1 MGAMAQPRRT
11 QAERRALSERRLLDA
26 AVSLIAEQGSSRTTL
41 AEVGERAGY
50 SRGLVNQHFGSKSG
64 LVAILTREIQE
75 RFRLETL
82 APALEG
88 RSGLDALL
96 AAVDA
101 YLDAV
106 EHFGRVARA
115 FYALMAE
122 SVALAPEIRPTF
134 ANANGD
140 FRAYVE
146 RWIRQGIERGEIRPD
161 VEPAAQAALLV
172 GTLRGVSLQ
181 RLVDP
186 KAFDVAALRRELRES
201 LERSLR
207 APSAPA

>member
-1 MGAMAQPRRT
+1 MAQPRRT

-26 AVSLIAEQGSSRTTL
+26 AVGLIAEQGSSRTTL
-41 AEVGERAGY
+41 AQVGKRAGY

-64 LVAILTREIQE
+64 LVEILTREIRE

-82 APALEG
+82 APALVG

-106 EHFGRVARA
+106 EHSGQIARA

-122 SVALAPEIRPTF
+122 SVALVPELRPTF
-134 ANANGD
+134 AKANAD
-140 FRAYVE
+140 FCAAVE
-146 RWIRQGIERGEIRPD
+146 RWIREGIERGEIRPD

-172 GTLRGVSLQ
+172 GTLRGASLQ

-186 KAFDVAALRRELRES
+186 TAFDVAALRRELRES

-207 APSAPA
+207 APSPSP

>member
-1 MGAMAQPRRT
+1 MAQPRRT

-26 AVSLIAEQGSSRTTL
+26 AVGLIAEQGSSRTTL
-41 AEVGERAGY
+41 AQVGKRAGY

-64 LVAILTREIQE
+64 LVEILTREIRE

-82 APALEG
+82 APALAG

-106 EHFGRVARA
+106 EHTGRVARA

-122 SVALAPEIRPTF
+122 SVALVPEIRPTF
-134 ANANGD
+134 AKANVD
-140 FRAYVE
+140 FRAVVE
-146 RWIRQGIERGEIRPD
+146 RWIREGIEGGEIRTD

-186 KAFDVAALRRELRES
+186 TAFDVAALRRELRES

-207 APSAPA
+207 AQSPSP